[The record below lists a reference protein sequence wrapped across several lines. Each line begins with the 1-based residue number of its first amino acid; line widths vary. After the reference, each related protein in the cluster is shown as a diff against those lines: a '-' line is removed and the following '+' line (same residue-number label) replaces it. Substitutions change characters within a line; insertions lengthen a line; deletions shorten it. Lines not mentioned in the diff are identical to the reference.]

1 MQSPRSEMR
10 AGNATNAV
18 SDDASLREA
27 VPESQEQTAAVSE
40 GEDASHSEAAT
51 AVTAEAKQENV
62 DASEP
67 QAEMPAVAAVTEP
80 SQETRIT
87 REPFRGDF
95 ATVYFLGCPAWAVA
109 DVQQRRVSRRCRGF
123 GIVIHPVSAAT
134 ANAGPGHYSRIHRIA
149 PDALS
154 EHRER

>member
-1 MQSPRSEMR
+1 MPET
-10 AGNATNAV
+10 ATNTV

-27 VPESQEQTAAVSE
+27 VPESQKQTAAVSE

-67 QAEMPAVAAVTEP
+67 QAELPAVAAVTEP

-87 REPFRGDF
+87 AGAFCGEF
-95 ATVYFLGCPAWAVA
+95 ATFIFSGVLLGLLPMWNSAVFIA
-109 DVQQRRVSRRCRGF
+109 AAAVF
-123 GIVIHPVSAAT
+123 GCVIHPVVRCEVRCWSW
-134 ANAGPGHYSRIHRIA
+134 
-149 PDALS
+149 L
-154 EHRER
+154 